1 MTKSFSLSVA
11 DVSKSFGP
19 TRAVIDVSLDFRAG
33 EIHGLIGENGSGKS
47 TLLSMIAGIHT
58 RHKGQMLKGAQPTI
72 QWPRPRNE
80 RG

>member
-58 RHKGQMLKGAQPTI
+58 RDKGRCLKGPALRSSE
-72 QWPRPRNE
+72 PRPRQ
-80 RG
+80 